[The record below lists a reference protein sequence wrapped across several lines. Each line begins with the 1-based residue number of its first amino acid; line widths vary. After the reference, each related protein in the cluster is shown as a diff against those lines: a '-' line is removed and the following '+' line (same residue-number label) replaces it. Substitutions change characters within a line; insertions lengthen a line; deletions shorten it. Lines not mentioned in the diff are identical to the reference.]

1 MITLND
7 YTGTPFVLDEGEV
20 EKFAVSIYNELKS
33 LNEIRH
39 ARVRDYIRELN
50 GNSVIPDPELDWQ
63 SNIKSS
69 LFFQKMAF
77 AYYYFRS
84 LINRASKNLLTFYA
98 SNPQSKMPSILKKCY
113 DLAVYKSDFFQEVS
127 LTLFYGL
134 LSGHLALLIDTDLE
148 IDQFGD
154 IEKKIVVKALHP
166 LDFYISNDGF
176 YYAYDV
182 YIPIEKAH
190 RLQKF
195 WTVKPD
201 KLEPYNITTSK
212 EEVEYMIRSSR
223 KRTFVKL
230 TYVYGRYASNDL
242 VSVPIKITLLNNTK
256 LVDVEP
262 INHADNLLPVVHTYF
277 YASDFQLSYA
287 DLIWEYYKEDTRLFR
302 SFIDRVLLSTA
313 TAFEI
318 NTTAVDSDEDIEI
331 SPYMIFRTNSPE
343 QAVRTFQLASI
354 DPNALPFRQMILM
367 ETQNVSAV
375 SEILEG
381 KPTSKGRPT
390 AKEILIKSQLNSQYV
405 NTLVN
410 RIEEEFIVKAIRKM
424 LSVFVQT
431 FIDDILLLLAPEELQ
446 EVNAMINK
454 ALLDEKPK
462 YYYIIKDIYKGI
474 AIRVE
479 GLSGVIRQ
487 KEELESLLSVLE
499 LFSNLGALPFLNV
512 PVIVKRIADIMQL
525 PTEVVRIPTPEEMQ
539 AMAQA
544 QQKKDEEVKQFIQQ
558 MLSDKE
564 ILEKI
569 APKSQDMLAYLQLAF
584 GGNNNA
590 GPTGS

>member
-1 MITLND
+1 MITLKD
-7 YTGTPFVLDEGEV
+7 YTETPFVIDEEEL
-20 EKFAVSIYNELKS
+20 EKFALSVYNELKS

-39 ARVRDYIRELN
+39 SRVRDYIRELN
-50 GNSVIPDPELDWQ
+50 GNSVIPKPDLDWQ
-63 SNIKSS
+63 SNVKSS

-84 LINRASKNLLTFYA
+84 LINRASKNLLSFYA

-148 IDQFGD
+148 VDQFGD
-154 IEKKIVVKALHP
+154 IEKRLLVKALHP

-182 YIPIEKAH
+182 YIPLEKAY

-195 WTVKPD
+195 WTIKPD
-201 KLEPYNITTSK
+201 KLEPYSITTSK
-212 EEVEYMIRSSR
+212 EEVEYLVRSSR

-230 TYVYGRYASNDL
+230 TYIYGRYANNDL
-242 VSVPIKITLLNNTK
+242 VSVPIKLTLLNDKT
-256 LVDVEP
+256 LVDVET
-262 INHADNLLPVVHTYF
+262 INHADNLLPVIHTYF

-287 DLIWEYYKEDTRLFR
+287 DLIWDYYKEDTRLMR

-318 NTTAVDSDEDIEI
+318 NTTALDTEEDVEI
-331 SPYMIFRTNSPE
+331 SPYMIFRTNSPD

-367 ETQNVSAV
+367 ETQNVSAM

-390 AKEILIKSQLNSQYV
+390 AKEVLLKSQLNAQYV
-405 NTLVN
+405 NTLIN
-410 RIEEEFIVKAIRKM
+410 RIEEEFIVKAVRKM
-424 LSVFVQT
+424 LSVFIQA
-431 FIDDILLLLAPEELQ
+431 FIDDIHLILTPEEFQ
-446 EVNAMINK
+446 EINGLINQ
-454 ALLDEKPK
+454 ALLEDKPK
-462 YYYIIKDIYKGI
+462 YYYIVKNIYKGI
-474 AIRVE
+474 TIRVE

-487 KEELESLLSVLE
+487 KDELESLLSVLE
-499 LFSNLGALPFLNV
+499 MFSNLGALPFLNV

-525 PTEVVRIPTPEEMQ
+525 PTEVVRIPTPEELQ

-544 QQKKDEEVKQFIQQ
+544 KAKEQEDIKQFVQQ
-558 MLSDKE
+558 MLSDKD
-564 ILEKI
+564 ILEKV
-569 APKSQDMLAYLQLAF
+569 ASKPRDMLSYLQLAF

-590 GPTGS
+590 GTSNS

>member
-1 MITLND
+1 MITLKD
-7 YTGTPFVLDEGEV
+7 YTETPFVVEEGEL
-20 EKFAVSIYNELKS
+20 EKFALNIYNELKS

-39 ARVRDYIRELN
+39 TRVRDYIRELN
-50 GNSVIPDPELDWQ
+50 GNSVIPEPDLDWQ
-63 SNIKSS
+63 SNVKSS

-84 LINRASKNLLTFYA
+84 LINRASKNLLSFYA
-98 SNPQSKMPSILKKCY
+98 SSPQSKMPSILKKCY

-148 IDQFGD
+148 VDQFGD
-154 IEKKIVVKALHP
+154 VEKKLLVKALHP

-182 YIPIEKAH
+182 YIPLEKAY

-195 WTVKPD
+195 WTIKPD
-201 KLEPYNITTSK
+201 KLEPYSITTSK
-212 EEVEYMIRSSR
+212 EEVEYLVKSSR

-230 TYVYGRYASNDL
+230 TYIYGRYANNDL
-242 VSVPIKITLLNNTK
+242 VSVPIKLTLLNDRI
-256 LVDVEP
+256 LVDVET
-262 INHADNLLPVVHTYF
+262 INHADNLLPVIHTYF

-287 DLIWEYYKEDTRLFR
+287 DLIWDYYKEDTRLMR

-318 NTTAVDSDEDIEI
+318 NTTALETEEDFEI
-331 SPYMIFRTNSPE
+331 SPYMVFRTNSPD

-367 ETQNVSAV
+367 ETQNISAV

-390 AKEILIKSQLNSQYV
+390 AKEVLLKSQLNAQYI
-405 NTLVN
+405 NTLIN
-410 RIEEEFIVKAIRKM
+410 RIEEEFIVKAVRKM
-424 LSVFVQT
+424 LSVFIQT
-431 FIDDILLLLAPEELQ
+431 FLDDIPLMLTPEEIQ
-446 EVNAMINK
+446 ELNIMINQ
-454 ALLDEKPK
+454 ALLEDKPK
-462 YYYIIKDIYKGI
+462 YYYIVKNIYKGI
-474 AIRVE
+474 TIRVE
-479 GLSGVIRQ
+479 GLSGVVRQ

-499 LFSNLGALPFLNV
+499 MFSNLGALPFLNV

-544 QQKKDEEVKQFIQQ
+544 QQKKEEEVKQFVQQ
-558 MLSDKE
+558 MLSDKD
-564 ILEKI
+564 ILEKV

-590 GPTGS
+590 GTSGS